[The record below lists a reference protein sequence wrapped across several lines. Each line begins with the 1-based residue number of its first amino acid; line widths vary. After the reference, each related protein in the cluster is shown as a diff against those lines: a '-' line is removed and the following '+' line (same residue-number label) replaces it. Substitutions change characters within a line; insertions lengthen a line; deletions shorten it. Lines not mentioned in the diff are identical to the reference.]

1 MRLGISAL
9 LFNLDKALELCR
21 EVDKINHIEVGIDNL
36 DECIKLSKY
45 KGEFDKLNLSLGIH
59 LPMEL
64 NSCENIK
71 YIRKSWIDFINKIE
85 DDKNSV
91 EGLCYSCA
99 KEKGINPLEVLA
111 KQSNL
116 SEEELNDMSSQLEN
130 IFSDITENISD
141 MDSDD
146 MQALGPM
153 LGSIFG
159 LNKKDNT
166 SENSTSANSSEQS
179 GRKKVKTEKR
189 PKDNKKK
196 RFLDSFGTNL
206 TDKAKQGKLDRVI
219 GRNKEIQRITQI
231 LNRRSKNNPCLIGEP
246 GVGKT
251 AIAQGLAIRIA
262 EGNVP
267 AKLLNKEVYLL
278 DMTSV
283 IAGTQFRGQFES
295 RMKAL
300 VDECKSYGNIIL
312 VIDEIHNIIGAGDAE
327 HSMNAANIL
336 KPSLS
341 NGEIQLIGT
350 TTLTEYRKYIEKDSA
365 LERRFQ
371 PVIVDEPSI
380 DDTIEIIQG
389 IKKYYEDYHKVLI
402 SNDVIEKTVKMSEK
416 YIHDRF
422 LPDKAI
428 DLIDE
433 ACSRI
438 NLNNK
443 ELYEIEVIKNKLA
456 KIAEEKEEA
465 VSSDSTED
473 YQKAADLKTKECI
486 LNDRLEELNKNLQ
499 LKALTVQDIAEVI
512 ENWTK
517 IPVTKITEA
526 ETQKLLNLEAN
537 LHKRIIGQ
545 NAAVSAVAKAIRR
558 NRAGLQT
565 TKRPPSFI
573 FVGPTGVGK
582 TELAK
587 ALASEMFGSE
597 DSIIRIDMSEYM
609 ESHSTSKLI
618 GSPPGYVGYDDAGQL
633 TEKVKRKPYS
643 IILLDEIEKAHPD
656 VFNILLQVLDDGK
669 LTDSQGN
676 TVNFE
681 NTIIIM
687 TSNAGS
693 NLNTNSIG
701 FGKQSVD
708 NGKINSALKE
718 LFRPEFLNRVDE
730 IVTFDSLTSDEL
742 IQIIDLLLKHTDEA
756 LANKDIKLSVSAS
769 AKKYV
774 LEKGT
779 DLKYGA
785 RPLRRAIQKYIEDE
799 IAEMLLRSEVMPGQT
814 VKVDCK
820 KDELKFTVVSK
831 TAKSKKSE

>member
-1 MRLGISAL
+1 M
-9 LFNLDKALELCR
+9 LCSICKKNTA
-21 EVDKINHIEVGIDNL
+21 VI
-36 DECIKLSKY
+36 
-45 KGEFDKLNLSLGIH
+45 
-59 LPMEL
+59 
-64 NSCENIK
+64 
-71 YIRKSWIDFINKIE
+71 FINKIE
-85 DDKNSV
+85 NDKSSV

-99 KEKGINPLEVLA
+99 KDKGINPLEVLA

-141 MDSDD
+141 MDSED

-153 LGSIFG
+153 LGSILG
-159 LNKKDNT
+159 LNKKDNS
-166 SENSTSANSSEQS
+166 SENSAYANSSEQS

-196 RFLDSFGTNL
+196 KFLDSFGTNL

-545 NAAVSAVAKAIRR
+545 NTAVSAVAKAIRR

-742 IQIIDLLLKHTDEA
+742 LQIIDLLLKHTDEA
-756 LANKDIKLSVSAS
+756 LANKDIKLSVTAS

-799 IAEMLLRSEVMPGQT
+799 IAEMLLRSEIMPGQT

-831 TAKSKKSE
+831 TSKSKKSE